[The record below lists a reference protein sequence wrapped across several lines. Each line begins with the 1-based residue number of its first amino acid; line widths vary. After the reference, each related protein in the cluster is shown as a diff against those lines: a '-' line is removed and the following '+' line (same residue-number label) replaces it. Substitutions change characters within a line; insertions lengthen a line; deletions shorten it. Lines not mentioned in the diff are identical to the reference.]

1 MKTLKKIIL
10 EELDDVCGQTW
21 TWTLPHNCDL
31 ERVKTWMIKGD
42 ELVRKKGPQHALA
55 QRRDFNLYTEHYKKL
70 QKRTLNL
77 PLTDNNTF
85 DNVSIFNM
93 S

>member
-1 MKTLKKIIL
+1 
-10 EELDDVCGQTW
+10 
-21 TWTLPHNCDL
+21 
-31 ERVKTWMIKGD
+31 MIKGD